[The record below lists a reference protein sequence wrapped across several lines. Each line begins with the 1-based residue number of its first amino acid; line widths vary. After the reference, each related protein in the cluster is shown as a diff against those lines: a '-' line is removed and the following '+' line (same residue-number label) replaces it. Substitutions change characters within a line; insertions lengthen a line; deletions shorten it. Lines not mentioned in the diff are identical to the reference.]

1 MVTLSANSPGPRAP
15 TPRST
20 SDFIE
25 GNRILVMRRGRIV
38 GTYDPNRIS
47 EEERREAIYA

>member
-1 MVTLSANSPGPRAP
+1 MVALSANSPGLRAP

-38 GTYDPNRIS
+38 GIYDPNRSS
-47 EEERREAIYA
+47 EEERREVIYA